1 MARDRSSSLWRLRKR
16 AFPYFLL
23 APAIVVI
30 CAVIAFPLIQGISFS
45 FTNKYL
51 TDPRFHSVGFQQ
63 FTKLFHDPMFW
74 LILKN
79 SILWTFFG
87 VAAQVVLG
95 FLIAHLLNSGP
106 KWEKAGIA
114 LFLIPWSM
122 SRIIVSIVWLLL
134 YNPIFGYLNYF
145 LISLGLPKMFFL
157 ADTRYALFFVLLTV
171 VWRGTP
177 FVMLVFL
184 AGMKSLDQE
193 LFEAAKVDGANA
205 WAKLRF
211 ITIPLMNPLIRVIT
225 MLEIIWVFNE
235 FDFIW
240 IMTKGGP
247 AGATHIL
254 STYSYYHA
262 FNRFDVGYGSAIG
275 TVLFVVLILIS
286 VLFLNLTER
295 RRA

>member
-1 MARDRSSSLWRLRKR
+1 MVRERSSSLWLLRKR

-23 APAIVVI
+23 APAIVVL

-45 FTNKYL
+45 FTDKFL
-51 TDPRFHSVGFQQ
+51 TEPRFHSVGFQQ
-63 FTKLFHDPMFW
+63 FIKLFHDPMFW
-74 LILKN
+74 LSLKN
-79 SILWTFFG
+79 SLVWTFCG
-87 VAAQVVLG
+87 VGAQVVLG
-95 FLIAHLLNSGP
+95 FVIAHILNSGL
-106 KWEKAGIA
+106 KWEKAGVA

-122 SRIIVSIVWLLL
+122 SRIIVSIVWMWL
-134 YNPIFGYLNYF
+134 YNPIYGHLNYY
-145 LISLGLPKMFFL
+145 LTSLGLPKIFFL
-157 ADTRYALFFVLLTV
+157 ADTHVALFFVLLTV

-193 LFEAAKVDGANA
+193 LFEAAIVDGANA
-205 WAKLRF
+205 TSRLRF
-211 ITIPLMNPLIRVIT
+211 ITLPLMNPLIRVIT

-254 STYSYYHA
+254 STYSYYIA
-262 FNRFDVGYGSAIG
+262 FNRFSVGYGSAIG
-275 TVLFVVLILIS
+275 TVLFIVLIVIS
-286 VLFLNLTER
+286 LLFLKLTEQR
-295 RRA
+295 RV

>member
-1 MARDRSSSLWRLRKR
+1 MPGDRSSSLWLVRKR
-16 AFPYFLL
+16 VFPYLLL
-23 APAIVVI
+23 APSVVVLL
-30 CAVIAFPLIQGISFS
+30 AVIAFPLIRGISYS
-45 FTNKYL
+45 FTNKFL
-51 TDPRFHSVGFQQ
+51 TEPLFHSVGLRNFI
-63 FTKLFHDPMFW
+63 KLVNDPMF
-74 LILKN
+74 LLALKN
-79 SILWTFFG
+79 SLLWTFFG

-95 FLIAHLLNSGP
+95 FFLAYLLNSGLR
-106 KWEKAGIA
+106 WEKAGVA

-122 SRIIVSIVWLLL
+122 SRIIVSIIWLWL
-134 YNPIFGYLNYF
+134 YNPIYGHLNYF
-145 LISLGLPKMFFL
+145 LTSLGLPKMFWL
-157 ADTRYALFFVLLTV
+157 ADTNFALYFVLLTV

-184 AGMKSLDQE
+184 AGLKSLDRE
-193 LFEAAKVDGANA
+193 LFEASIVDGASA
-205 WAKLRF
+205 WSQLRF

-254 STYSYYHA
+254 STYSYYQA

-275 TVLFVVLILIS
+275 TVLFIVLIVIS
-286 VLFLNLTER
+286 VLFLKLTELR
-295 RRA
+295 KD